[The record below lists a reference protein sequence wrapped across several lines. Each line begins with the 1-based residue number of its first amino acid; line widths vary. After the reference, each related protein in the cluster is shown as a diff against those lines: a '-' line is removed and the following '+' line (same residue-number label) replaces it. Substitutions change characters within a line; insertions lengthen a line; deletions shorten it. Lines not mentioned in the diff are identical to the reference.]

1 MAQYSGLSRAQL
13 TFDYLH
19 TNSTT
24 HEFLFGALAE
34 LVDNARDAGA
44 TKIHVYTVPKKEVRG
59 GYLLCFLDDGEGMD
73 PGEAASVIQFGKS
86 SKRAV
91 DSQMIGQYGNGLKS
105 GSMRIGKDFILFTK
119 KRNTKSIV
127 FLSRT
132 FHQEEKIEEVIV
144 PLPSW
149 DMDSNRPIA
158 KSAKQQEKYLTEI
171 DIITKYSPFK
181 TEKEIHEQFDKID
194 GESGTLVIIY
204 HMMLLDNGEPEL
216 DVNTNSVDILMAN
229 VDKDDDSV
237 PPEKRS
243 FRAYTA
249 VLYIEPRMKIY
260 INGSKVCTRRL
271 ASCLYKPKMY
281 KYSSNRFKTRSE
293 KEAAKAY
300 HEAQMA
306 EEKARDAESK
316 ARDLQNKVGPVAPKD
331 QRVALRQAQAQAEM
345 LRNDADI
352 KKEVAETKKR
362 SLKEPKVLNFVFGM
376 NIEKRKLDG
385 MFIYNCSRLIRMY
398 ECVGPQTEGGVN
410 CSGVLGFV
418 DVPYLVLE
426 PTHNKQNFADAKEY
440 RHLLRAMGDY
450 LVQYWKDVGIAQ
462 QGVTKFWENFGYLS
476 PNWKDD
482 PSEDPKFKRKR
493 AMQLPLTIQCDQC
506 LKWRT
511 LPFSA
516 SNINKEF
523 PETWNCNMNP
533 DTQRNR
539 CSAAEVKQNIPQGF
553 LKKETKSAEEKSQKL
568 LDDITRKTKELEKL
582 QSVKTVTSRQQVNVM
597 VRSTRPEPSR
607 SLPSPTTS
615 ISARKS
621 VSKPTPR
628 LDLPPPVRQA
638 AMRRPSQDTS
648 AQQRRASIEERAPP
662 QRTKST
668 PSSHRRD
675 SVEASPQR
683 QATKTSPV
691 KRQSS
696 APTSTSTR
704 ADSARKDTKATPP
717 PKAKPPPPKAAP
729 EPKVY
734 PAKVVVE
741 KALSSNQSTVSK
753 SAETKKPTASV
764 SKAMTPA
771 QAAAKLQAISPSSV
785 KVLPSQQPEKDKAAV
800 PGAKLLE
807 TTVSSNAFTAVREQK
822 VVLNQSTAI
831 TSPAKVDHPEVV
843 SKQPCPLETPP
854 TKAPTKRTSSA
865 ASAEESESEEEVPQK
880 KRRASSTASA
890 PKVPLSDK
898 EEEEMEVTQNGV
910 PENGTP
916 ENGVDADSEDIGKK
930 VEAKIDGIWYSGEVV
945 ATSSK
950 GAGPVRWK
958 VKFDKYPRDKYDKWY
973 GMGSAD
979 LRVPPVTS
987 ASGGKIT
994 ETALAPVSPG
1004 RPPQVVSP
1012 APSASSVRS
1021 EESVPEASSTTKP
1034 DAVSSYAQT
1043 QQNYEAISAGYR
1055 TCLRYFLP
1063 PSWIM
1068 DKERI
1073 GQMSIED
1080 LGNFPLDDFF
1090 DHYERGLR
1098 KLVSNFQSQAD
1109 AKQKEADST
1118 KAKLSNVRK
1127 LISKLLKSI
1136 NEEMDIDPEA
1146 GGDEVDEL
1154 LAECVR
1160 QATQD

>member
-34 LVDNARDAGA
+34 LVDNARDAAA

-132 FHQEEKIEEVIV
+132 FHQEEKIDEVIV

-181 TEKEIHEQFDKID
+181 SEKEIHEQFDKID

-216 DVNTNSVDILMAN
+216 DVTTNSVDILMAN

-553 LKKETKSAEEKSQKL
+553 LKKESRTAEEKSQKL
-568 LDDITRKTKELEKL
+568 LDDISRKTKELEKL
-582 QSVKTVTSRQQVNVM
+582 QK
-597 VRSTRPEPSR
+597 P
-607 SLPSPTTS
+607 PT
-615 ISARKS
+615 
-621 VSKPTPR
+621 
-628 LDLPPPVRQA
+628 
-638 AMRRPSQDTS
+638 
-648 AQQRRASIEERAPP
+648 RAP
-662 QRTKST
+662 TK
-668 PSSHRRD
+668 P
-675 SVEASPQR
+675 
-683 QATKTSPV
+683 
-691 KRQSS
+691 
-696 APTSTSTR
+696 
-704 ADSARKDTKATPP
+704 
-717 PKAKPPPPKAAP
+717 
-729 EPKVY
+729 
-734 PAKVVVE
+734 
-741 KALSSNQSTVSK
+741 
-753 SAETKKPTASV
+753 
-764 SKAMTPA
+764 
-771 QAAAKLQAISPSSV
+771 
-785 KVLPSQQPEKDKAAV
+785 
-800 PGAKLLE
+800 
-807 TTVSSNAFTAVREQK
+807 
-822 VVLNQSTAI
+822 
-831 TSPAKVDHPEVV
+831 
-843 SKQPCPLETPP
+843 
-854 TKAPTKRTSSA
+854 PTKRTSSA

-880 KRRASSTASA
+880 KRRASTTAAS
-890 PKVPLSDK
+890 PKVPVSDK
-898 EEEEMEVTQNGV
+898 EEEEEEEMEVTQNGV

-930 VEAKIDGIWYSGEVV
+930 VEAKIDGTWYSGEVV
-945 ATSSK
+945 ATNSK

-979 LRVPPVTS
+979 LRIPPVTP
-987 ASGGKIT
+987 ASGGRIT

-1073 GQMSIED
+1073 SQMSIED

-1098 KLVSNFQSQAD
+1098 KLVSNFQTQANEN
-1109 AKQKEADST
+1109 QREADNA

-1136 NEEMDIDPEA
+1136 NEDIDIDPEA
-1146 GGDEVDEL
+1146 DGDEVDML
-1154 LAECVR
+1154 LEECVR
-1160 QATQD
+1160 QATQE

>member
-1 MAQYSGLSRAQL
+1 MIVDIQSSAC
-13 TFDYLH
+13 TDFDVETRKH
-19 TNSTT
+19 DV
-24 HEFLFGALAE
+24 FGAKTWTGVLLCVA
-34 LVDNARDAGA
+34 
-44 TKIHVYTVPKKEVRG
+44 VPKREVRG

-149 DMDSNRPIA
+149 DMDTNRPIA

-181 TEKEIHEQFDKID
+181 SEKEIHEQFDKID

-216 DVNTNSVDILMAN
+216 DVTTNSVDILMAN
-229 VDKDDDSV
+229 VDKEDDSV

-376 NIEKRKLDG
+376 NIEQRKLDG

-440 RHLLRAMGDY
+440 RHLLRAMGEY
-450 LVQYWKDVGIAQ
+450 LNQYWKDIGIVQ

-476 PNWKDD
+476 TNWKDD

-523 PETWNCNMNP
+523 PETWNCTMNP

-553 LKKETKSAEEKSQKL
+553 LKKETKTAEEKSQKL
-568 LDDITRKTKELEKL
+568 LDDIARKSKELEKL
-582 QSVKTVTSRQQVNVM
+582 QHVKTVTSRQQVNTL
-597 VRSTRPEPSR
+597 VRSTRPEPAK
-607 SLPSPTTS
+607 SPATS

-675 SVEASPQR
+675 SIEASPQR

-696 APTSTSTR
+696 APTPTSTR
-704 ADSARKDTKATPP
+704 ADSSRRETKATPPP
-717 PKAKPPPPKAAP
+717 PKAKPPSPKP
-729 EPKVY
+729 EPKTY

-741 KALSSNQSTVSK
+741 KAMSSSNQSTVSK
-753 SAETKKPTASV
+753 PSETKKPAAATSVSV

-771 QAAAKLQAISPSSV
+771 QAAAKLQAITPSTV

-800 PGAKLLE
+800 AVLPGAKVLE
-807 TTVSSNAFTAVREQK
+807 SQTSVPAVSSNTSAAVREQK
-822 VVLNQSTAI
+822 VVLGQSTPIA
-831 TSPAKVDHPEVV
+831 SPAKVDQTEVV
-843 SKQPCPLETPP
+843 SQQPCPVEKPP
-854 TKAPTKRTSSA
+854 TKATTKRTSSA
-865 ASAEESESEEEVPQK
+865 ASAEESESEEEEPPK
-880 KRRASSTASA
+880 KRRASSTATA
-890 PKVPLSDK
+890 PKVPEVEK
-898 EEEEMEVTQNGV
+898 EEEVMEVMENGV

-916 ENGVDADSEDIGKK
+916 ENGVDEDSEDIGKK
-930 VEAKIDGIWYSGEVV
+930 VEAKIDGNWYGGEVV
-945 ATSSK
+945 ATSSE

-973 GMGSAD
+973 GMSSSD
-979 LRVPPVTS
+979 LRIPPLTS
-987 ASGGKIT
+987 PGGSGRIT
-994 ETALAPVSPG
+994 ETALAPISPG

-1043 QQNYEAISAGYR
+1043 QQNYEAISNGYR

-1068 DKERI
+1068 DKDKI
-1073 GQMSIED
+1073 GQMSIEE

-1090 DHYERGLR
+1090 DHYEKGLR
-1098 KLVSNFQSQAD
+1098 KLVKNFQSQAD
-1109 AKQKEADST
+1109 EKQAETGRAN
-1118 KAKLSNVRK
+1118 AKLSNVRK

-1136 NEEMDIDPEA
+1136 NEDIDIDPEA
-1146 GGDEVDEL
+1146 DGDEVDEL

-1160 QATQD
+1160 QATQE

>member
-34 LVDNARDAGA
+34 LVDNARDAAA

-132 FHQEEKIEEVIV
+132 FHQEEKIDEVIV

-181 TEKEIHEQFDKID
+181 SEKEIHEQFDKID

-216 DVNTNSVDILMAN
+216 DVTTNSVDILMAN

-553 LKKETKSAEEKSQKL
+553 LKKESRTAEEKSQKL
-568 LDDITRKTKELEKL
+568 LDDISRKTKELEKL
-582 QSVKTVTSRQQVNVM
+582 QSVKTVTSRQQANVL
-597 VRSTRPEPSR
+597 VRSTRPEAAR
-607 SLPSPTTS
+607 SSPSPTTS

-638 AMRRPSQDTS
+638 AMRRSSQDTS
-648 AQQRRASIEERAPP
+648 AQQRRASTEERAPP

-675 SVEASPQR
+675 SIEASPQR

-704 ADSARKDTKATPP
+704 ADSARKETKATPPP
-717 PKAKPPPPKAAP
+717 PKAKPPPPKAVP
-729 EPKVY
+729 EPKAY
-734 PAKVVVE
+734 PAK
-741 KALSSNQSTVSK
+741 K
-753 SAETKKPTASV
+753 
-764 SKAMTPA
+764 
-771 QAAAKLQAISPSSV
+771 
-785 KVLPSQQPEKDKAAV
+785 
-800 PGAKLLE
+800 
-807 TTVSSNAFTAVREQK
+807 
-822 VVLNQSTAI
+822 
-831 TSPAKVDHPEVV
+831 
-843 SKQPCPLETPP
+843 PP
-854 TKAPTKRTSSA
+854 TRAPTKPPTKRTSSA

-880 KRRASSTASA
+880 KRRASTTAAS
-890 PKVPLSDK
+890 PKVPVSDK
-898 EEEEMEVTQNGV
+898 EEEEEEEMEVTQNGV

-930 VEAKIDGIWYSGEVV
+930 VEAKIDGTWYSGEVV
-945 ATSSK
+945 ATNSK

-979 LRVPPVTS
+979 LRIPPVTP
-987 ASGGKIT
+987 ASGGRIT

-1073 GQMSIED
+1073 SQMSIED

-1098 KLVSNFQSQAD
+1098 KLVSNFQTQANEN
-1109 AKQKEADST
+1109 QREADNA

-1136 NEEMDIDPEA
+1136 NEDIDIDPEA
-1146 GGDEVDEL
+1146 DGDEVDML
-1154 LAECVR
+1154 LEECVR
-1160 QATQD
+1160 QATQE

>member
-44 TKIHVYTVPKKEVRG
+44 TKIHVYTVPKREVRG

-149 DMDSNRPIA
+149 DMDTNRPIA

-181 TEKEIHEQFDKID
+181 SEKEIHEQFDKID

-216 DVNTNSVDILMAN
+216 DVTTNSVDILMAN
-229 VDKDDDSV
+229 VDKEDDSV

-376 NIEKRKLDG
+376 NIEQRKLDG

-440 RHLLRAMGDY
+440 RHLLRAMGEY
-450 LVQYWKDVGIAQ
+450 LNQYWKDIGIVQ

-476 PNWKDD
+476 TNWKDD

-523 PETWNCNMNP
+523 PETWNCTMNP

-553 LKKETKSAEEKSQKL
+553 LKKETKTAEEKSQKL
-568 LDDITRKTKELEKL
+568 LDDIARKSKELEKL
-582 QSVKTVTSRQQVNVM
+582 QHVKTVTSRQQVNTL
-597 VRSTRPEPSR
+597 VRSTRPEPAK
-607 SLPSPTTS
+607 SPATS

-648 AQQRRASIEERAPP
+648 AQQRRASIEEKAPP

-675 SVEASPQR
+675 SIEASPQR

-696 APTSTSTR
+696 APTPTSTR
-704 ADSARKDTKATPP
+704 ADSSRRETKATPPP
-717 PKAKPPPPKAAP
+717 PKAKPPSPKPEPKTYPAKKPPPKA
-729 EPKVY
+729 
-734 PAKVVVE
+734 
-741 KALSSNQSTVSK
+741 T
-753 SAETKKPTASV
+753 
-764 SKAMTPA
+764 
-771 QAAAKLQAISPSSV
+771 
-785 KVLPSQQPEKDKAAV
+785 
-800 PGAKLLE
+800 
-807 TTVSSNAFTAVREQK
+807 
-822 VVLNQSTAI
+822 
-831 TSPAKVDHPEVV
+831 
-843 SKQPCPLETPP
+843 
-854 TKAPTKRTSSA
+854 TKRASSA
-865 ASAEESESEEEVPQK
+865 ASAEESESEEEEPPK
-880 KRRASSTASA
+880 KRRASSTATA
-890 PKVPLSDK
+890 PKVPEVEK
-898 EEEEMEVTQNGV
+898 EEEVMEVMENGV
-910 PENGTP
+910 PENGAP
-916 ENGVDADSEDIGKK
+916 ENGVDEDSEDIGKK
-930 VEAKIDGIWYSGEVV
+930 VEAKIDGNWYGGEVV
-945 ATSSK
+945 ATSSE

-973 GMGSAD
+973 GMSSSD
-979 LRVPPVTS
+979 LRIPPLTS
-987 ASGGKIT
+987 PGGSGRIT
-994 ETALAPVSPG
+994 ETALAPISPG

-1043 QQNYEAISAGYR
+1043 QQNYEAISNGYR

-1068 DKERI
+1068 DKDKI
-1073 GQMSIED
+1073 GQMSIEE

-1090 DHYERGLR
+1090 DHYEKGLR
-1098 KLVSNFQSQAD
+1098 KLVKNFQSQAD
-1109 AKQKEADST
+1109 EKQAETGRAN
-1118 KAKLSNVRK
+1118 AKLSNVRK

-1136 NEEMDIDPEA
+1136 NEDIDIDPEA
-1146 GGDEVDEL
+1146 DGDEVDEL

-1160 QATQD
+1160 QATQE